1 MNEHPISDLFSISME
16 NIKAMIDGNTIV
28 GDIVTINNVTIIPI
42 SKLKCSFATGGTD
55 QFSSY
60 SKDEMKYP
68 FGGATGGSVNIAPV
82 AFLVITNEEVKLLHL
97 EEEVHIYEKLL
108 DEIPDYL
115 SSIKELFKK
124 NKEVADINYKVDKTN
139 S

>member
-1 MNEHPISDLFSISME
+1 
-16 NIKAMIDGNTIV
+16 MIL
-28 GDIVTINNVTIIPI
+28 INNVTIIPI
-42 SKLKCSFATGGTD
+42 SKLKCSFATGGPD

-68 FGGATGGSVNIAPV
+68 FGGATGGSVNIVPV

-97 EEEVHIYEKLL
+97 EEEVHISEKLL

-115 SSIKELFKK
+115 SSIKEFFKK

>member
-1 MNEHPISDLFSISME
+1 MHEHPISDLFSISME
-16 NIKAMIDGNTIV
+16 NIKTMIDGNTIV

-55 QFSSY
+55 QFSNY
-60 SKDEMKYP
+60 SKEGMNYP
-68 FGGATGGSVNIAPV
+68 FGGATGGSVNISPV
-82 AFLVITNEEVKLLHL
+82 AFLVIVNEEVKLLHL

-108 DEIPDYL
+108 DEIPEYL

-124 NKEVADINYKVDKTN
+124 NKSFTDINYKTSESD